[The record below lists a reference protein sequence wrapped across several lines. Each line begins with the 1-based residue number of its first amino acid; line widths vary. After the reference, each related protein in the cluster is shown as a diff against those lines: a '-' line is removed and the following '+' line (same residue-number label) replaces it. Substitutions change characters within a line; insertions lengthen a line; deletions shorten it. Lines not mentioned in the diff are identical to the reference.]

1 LTFIQLALKLI
12 FQPFKAS
19 FTIVRQGRS
28 CQRRPEDLMRR
39 EPYQA
44 LRASRVLAVGALLL
58 SGLCAAPAP
67 ADAQVPIN
75 IVIDRAKVMHI
86 SRPADTIIIGN
97 PAIADATIQDNQT
110 LIITGRSYGS
120 TNLIVLDADGQPI
133 ADEVLQVQDTDEAIV
148 TVFKRAS
155 RETLSCTPQCAPTLT
170 IGDNNSMFE
179 VLNTQV
185 DAHNASSGA
194 AGN

>member
-1 LTFIQLALKLI
+1 
-12 FQPFKAS
+12 
-19 FTIVRQGRS
+19 
-28 CQRRPEDLMRR
+28 MRR
-39 EPYQA
+39 EHCQA
-44 LRASRVLAVGALLL
+44 LRASRPLAASAVLLF
-58 SGLCAAPAP
+58 GLTLASFPAK
-67 ADAQVPIN
+67 AQEPIN

-97 PAIADATIQDNQT
+97 PSIADATIQDNQT

-133 ADEVLQVQDTDEAIV
+133 ADEVLQVQDTDDAIV

-170 IGDNNSMFE
+170 IGDNNGSFE
-179 VLNTQV
+179 TVDTQIG
-185 DAHNASSGA
+185 AHNALSGA
-194 AGN
+194 GN